1 MEGMFQKKKSNKSAT
16 QNLKNLIIEKF
27 RLSKDTNV
35 SIAEL
40 SCHEPNCPPKETI
53 ITIRKADGSTRVF
66 SNLRIH
72 KALDQIQ
79 REDVKTL
86 RHEAK
91 NKYYFIKSEF

>member
-1 MEGMFQKKKSNKSAT
+1 MVTTLGAIKWRVCFRKKKSNKSAT

-27 RLSKDTNV
+27 RLNEDTTV

-53 ITIRKADGSTRVF
+53 ITIRKADGST

-72 KALDQIQ
+72 KLWI
-79 REDVKTL
+79 RYRGKTL
-86 RHEAK
+86 RH
-91 NKYYFIKSEF
+91 

>member
-1 MEGMFQKKKSNKSAT
+1 MGSMFQKKKSNKNAT

-27 RLSKDTNV
+27 RLKEDTTV

-53 ITIRKADGSTRVF
+53 ITIRKAKGIT

-72 KALDQIQ
+72 KPLDQIK
-79 REDVKTL
+79 REDVETL
-86 RHEAK
+86 KLEE
-91 NKYYFIKSEF
+91 NF

>member
-1 MEGMFQKKKSNKSAT
+1 MEGMFQKKISNKSAT

-27 RLSKDTNV
+27 RLNKDTNV

-40 SCHEPNCPPKETI
+40 SCHEPNCPPKETV
-53 ITIRKADGSTRVF
+53 ITIRKADGRT

-79 REDVKTL
+79 REDVKAL
-86 RHEAK
+86 RHEEK
-91 NKYYFIKSEF
+91 

>member
-1 MEGMFQKKKSNKSAT
+1 MGGMFQKKKSNKSAT

-27 RLSKDTNV
+27 RLNEDTTV

-53 ITIRKADGSTRVF
+53 ITIRKADGST

-86 RHEAK
+86 RHEK
-91 NKYYFIKSEF
+91 N

>member
-27 RLSKDTNV
+27 RLNKDTNV

-53 ITIRKADGSTRVF
+53 ITIHKAKGIT

-72 KALDQIQ
+72 KPLNQIK
-79 REDVKTL
+79 REDVETL
-86 RHEAK
+86 KREE
-91 NKYYFIKSEF
+91 NF

>member
-27 RLSKDTNV
+27 KLNEDATV

-53 ITIRKADGSTRVF
+53 ITIHKAKGIT

-72 KALDQIQ
+72 KPLNQIK
-79 REDVKTL
+79 REDVETL
-86 RHEAK
+86 KREE
-91 NKYYFIKSEF
+91 NF

>member
-1 MEGMFQKKKSNKSAT
+1 MEGMFKKKKSNKSAT

-27 RLSKDTNV
+27 RLNEDTTV

-53 ITIRKADGSTRVF
+53 ITIHKAKGIT

-72 KALDQIQ
+72 KPLNQIK
-79 REDVKTL
+79 REDVETL
-86 RHEAK
+86 KREE
-91 NKYYFIKSEF
+91 NF

>member
-27 RLSKDTNV
+27 RLNEDTTV

-40 SCHEPNCPPKETI
+40 SCHEPNCPPKETV
-53 ITIRKADGSTRVF
+53 ITIHRAKGIT

-72 KALDQIQ
+72 KPLNQIK
-79 REDVKTL
+79 REDVETL
-86 RHEAK
+86 KRQE
-91 NKYYFIKSEF
+91 NF

>member
-1 MEGMFQKKKSNKSAT
+1 MEGMFQKKISNKSAT

-27 RLSKDTNV
+27 KLNEDATV

-53 ITIRKADGSTRVF
+53 ITIHKAKGTT

-72 KALDQIQ
+72 KPLDQIK
-79 REDVKTL
+79 REDVETL
-86 RHEAK
+86 KREE
-91 NKYYFIKSEF
+91 NF

>member
-1 MEGMFQKKKSNKSAT
+1 MEGMFQKKKSDKNAT

-27 RLSKDTNV
+27 RLNEDTTV

-53 ITIRKADGSTRVF
+53 ITICKADGST

-86 RHEAK
+86 RHEEK
-91 NKYYFIKSEF
+91 